1 MSLLEKNPEL
11 KKNIWLEISTQ
22 RLIMMPLIILM
33 VVLLA
38 SLSPVGDT
46 YDKLTNISYFGM
58 VVILLFWGSK
68 VAYSNIIHEYNDRT
82 WDWQRMS
89 ILTPKQLIVGKLIG
103 APIYNW
109 YGAII
114 CLLLVFI
121 FGVMGEYSSLLDI
134 IVNSISTLLLGIS
147 LLSVSIL
154 FALLKI
160 REGNGRD
167 KLKTGQI
174 FILLILF
181 CFFFNSS
188 AFSFMF
194 NRLSVSAKNF
204 NTWKVFGENLFY
216 AIWAII
222 GLHQVLRRELNYK
235 NKSYLWVLFLI
246 TSSLVKTI
254 VLMDSMSLII
264 DNYVFVYF
272 VILSMQAIS
281 LFYLLL
287 LIEQNEIS
295 SLKILLKKIKEKNY
309 TYLNYNAPLWSLTFP
324 FIVIGLITSWILFD
338 KEIFNTNNFI
348 IDTIFNNT
356 KTGSPSYSIY
366 HTLSIVLGILFFI
379 LRDFLIMLFLQTTS
393 KKKRI
398 GAAFILYLFLLYLV
412 FPGFTTLIG
421 SKSIGLQLFIPL
433 PIIGSFF
440 YPLFECVVL
449 FIIIRNKFKK

>member
-1 MSLLEKNPEL
+1 MSLLEKNPEF

-38 SLSPVGDT
+38 SLSSLGDT

-89 ILTPKQLIVGKLIG
+89 ILTPKQLMIGKLIG

-109 YGAII
+109 YGAMI
-114 CLLLVFI
+114 CLSLVFI
-121 FGVMGEYSSLLDI
+121 FGVMGDNSSIIDI
-134 IVNSISTLLLGIS
+134 IVNSVSTLLLGIS

-181 CFFFNSS
+181 ALFFNSS
-188 AFSFMF
+188 AFNFMF
-194 NRLSVSAKNF
+194 NRLSFSTVNF
-204 NTWKVFGENLFY
+204 VTWKVFGENLFY

-222 GLHQVLRRELNYK
+222 GLLQVLRRELNYK
-235 NKSYLWVLFLI
+235 NKSYLWVLFLL
-246 TSSLVKTI
+246 TSSLVKTM
-254 VLMDSMSLII
+254 VVMDSIKLFV

-272 VILSMQAIS
+272 AILSIQAIA

-295 SLKILLKKIKEKNY
+295 SLKILLRKIKEKNY

-324 FIVIGLITSWILFD
+324 FIVIGLIMIWVLFD
-338 KEIFNTNNFI
+338 KNILNN
-348 IDTIFNNT
+348 D
-356 KTGSPSYSIY
+356 SYLLALFYKNVKFGEGYNSFQ
-366 HTLSIVLGILFFI
+366 TLSIVLGVLFFV
-379 LRDFLIMLFLQTTS
+379 LRDFLIMLYLQTSS

-398 GAAFILYLFLLYLV
+398 GAAFILYLFLLYVV
-412 FPGFTTLIG
+412 FPGLTSTIN
-421 SKSIGLQLFIPL
+421 STVALQLFIPL
-433 PIIGSFF
+433 SVSGSFLF
-440 YPLFECVVL
+440 PLVECVL
-449 FIIIRNKFKK
+449 IYLIIRNKFK

>member
-89 ILTPKQLIVGKLIG
+89 ILTPKQLMVGKLIG

-114 CLLLVFI
+114 CLFFVFI
-121 FGVMGEYSSLLDI
+121 FGVMGDNSSLLDI
-134 IVNSISTLLLGIS
+134 IVNSVSTVLLGIS

-181 CFFFNSS
+181 SFFFNSS

-194 NRLSVSAKNF
+194 NRLSVSAVNF
-204 NTWKVFGENLFY
+204 DTWKIFSENLFY

-235 NKSYLWVLFLI
+235 NKSYLWILFLL
-246 TSSLVKTI
+246 TSSLVKTM
-254 VLMDSMSLII
+254 VMMDSLSVFI

-272 VILSMQAIS
+272 VVLSMQAIAI
-281 LFYLLL
+281 FYLLL

-295 SLKILLKKIKEKNY
+295 SLKILLRKIKEKNY
-309 TYLNYNAPLWSLTFP
+309 TYLNYNTPLWALTFP
-324 FIVIGLITSWILFD
+324 FIVIGLITSWCLFD
-338 KEIFNTNNFI
+338 INILKFDNLWTKN
-348 IDTIFNNT
+348 IFNNI
-356 KTGSPSYSIY
+356 KIGEGIDSFQ
-366 HTLSIVLGILFFI
+366 TLSLLLSLLFFI

-398 GAAFILYLFLLYLV
+398 GSAFILYLFLLYVV
-412 FPGFTTLIG
+412 FPGFTSTLG
-421 SKSIGLQLFIPL
+421 SSVGLQLFMPL
-433 PIIGSFF
+433 PIVGSFF
-440 YPLFECVVL
+440 YPLIECVIIFL
-449 FIIIRNKFKK
+449 FIRNKFKK

>member
-1 MSLLEKNPEL
+1 MSLIEKNPEF

-33 VVLLA
+33 VILLA
-38 SLSPVGDT
+38 SLSPMGDT

-68 VAYSNIIHEYNDRT
+68 VAYSNIVHEYNDRT

-89 ILTPKQLIVGKLIG
+89 ILTPKQLMVGKLIG

-114 CLLLVFI
+114 CLFFVFI
-121 FGVMGEYSSLLDI
+121 FGVMGDNSSLLDI
-134 IVNSISTLLLGIS
+134 IVNSVSTLLLGIS

-181 CFFFNSS
+181 ALFFNSS
-188 AFSFMF
+188 AFNFMF
-194 NRLSVSAKNF
+194 NRLSFSTVNF
-204 NTWKVFGENLFY
+204 VTWKVFGENLFY

-222 GLHQVLRRELNYK
+222 GLLQVLRRELNYK
-235 NKSYLWVLFLI
+235 NKSYLWVLFLL
-246 TSSLVKTI
+246 TSSLVKTM
-254 VLMDSMSLII
+254 VVMDSIKLFV

-272 VILSMQAIS
+272 AILSIQAIA

-295 SLKILLKKIKEKNY
+295 SLKILLRKIKEKNY
-309 TYLNYNAPLWSLTFP
+309 TYLNF
-324 FIVIGLITSWILFD
+324 
-338 KEIFNTNNFI
+338 
-348 IDTIFNNT
+348 
-356 KTGSPSYSIY
+356 SIY
-366 HTLSIVLGILFFI
+366 SHWINNDLG
-379 LRDFLIMLFLQTTS
+379 
-393 KKKRI
+393 
-398 GAAFILYLFLLYLV
+398 
-412 FPGFTTLIG
+412 
-421 SKSIGLQLFIPL
+421 
-433 PIIGSFF
+433 
-440 YPLFECVVL
+440 VV
-449 FIIIRNKFKK
+449 

>member
-1 MSLLEKNPEL
+1 MSLLEKNPEF

-38 SLSPVGDT
+38 SLSSLGDT

-89 ILTPKQLIVGKLIG
+89 ILTPKQLMIGKLIG

-109 YGAII
+109 YGAMI
-114 CLLLVFI
+114 CLSLVFI
-121 FGVMGEYSSLLDI
+121 FGVMGDNSSIIDI
-134 IVNSISTLLLGIS
+134 IVNSVSTLLLGIS

-181 CFFFNSS
+181 ALFFNSS
-188 AFSFMF
+188 AFNFMF
-194 NRLSVSAKNF
+194 NRLSFSTVNF
-204 NTWKVFGENLFY
+204 VTWKVFGENLFY

-222 GLHQVLRRELNYK
+222 GLLQVLRRELNYK
-235 NKSYLWVLFLI
+235 NKSYLWVLFLL
-246 TSSLVKTI
+246 TSSLVKTM
-254 VLMDSMSLII
+254 VVMDSIKLFV

-272 VILSMQAIS
+272 AILSIQAIA

-295 SLKILLKKIKEKNY
+295 SLKILLRKIKEKNY

-324 FIVIGLITSWILFD
+324 FIVIGLIMIWVLFD
-338 KEIFNTNNFI
+338 KNILNN
-348 IDTIFNNT
+348 D
-356 KTGSPSYSIY
+356 SYLLALFYKNVKFGEGYNSFQ
-366 HTLSIVLGILFFI
+366 TLSIVLGVLFFV
-379 LRDFLIMLFLQTTS
+379 LRDFLIMLYLQTSS

-398 GAAFILYLFLLYLV
+398 GAAFILYLFLLYVV
-412 FPGFTTLIG
+412 FPGLTSTIN
-421 SKSIGLQLFIPL
+421 STVALQLFIPFSVS
-433 PIIGSFF
+433 GSFLF
-440 YPLFECVVL
+440 PLVECVL
-449 FIIIRNKFKK
+449 IYLIIRNKFK

>member
-1 MSLLEKNPEL
+1 MSLLEKNPEF

-22 RLIMMPLIILM
+22 RLIMMPLILLM
-33 VVLLA
+33 VILLA
-38 SLSPVGDT
+38 SMSPLGNT

-68 VAYSNIIHEYNDRT
+68 VAYSNIIQEYNDRT

-109 YGAII
+109 YGAVI

-121 FGVMGEYSSLLDI
+121 FGVMGEYSSILDI
-134 IVNSISTLLLGIS
+134 IVNSVSTLLLGIS

-235 NKSYLWVLFLI
+235 NKSYLWVLFLV
-246 TSSLVKTI
+246 TSSFVKTI
-254 VLMDSMSLII
+254 VLMDSMSVII

-295 SLKILLKKIKEKNY
+295 SLKILLRKIKEKNY
-309 TYLNYNAPLWSLTFP
+309 PYLNYNAPLWSLTFP
-324 FIVIGLITSWILFD
+324 FIVIGLISSWILFD
-338 KEIFNTNNFI
+338 KNILRFEDLWTQEIINNI
-348 IDTIFNNT
+348 KIEAGIDSFE
-356 KTGSPSYSIY
+356 
-366 HTLSIVLGILFFI
+366 TLSLLLSLLFFI
-379 LRDFLIMLFLQTTS
+379 LRDFLIMLLLQTTS

-398 GAAFILYLFLLYLV
+398 GAAFILYLFLLYVV
-412 FPGFTTLIG
+412 FPGFTTSLG

-433 PIIGSFF
+433 PIVGSFF

-449 FIIIRNKFKK
+449 FLIIRNKFKK